1 MIAGEDLHCQQA
13 SGREQYR
20 VTHTHRTV
28 TDSCCSLH
36 SNRTGRFVRT
46 KAAFYISTAKMRG
59 YSEQPISVAS
69 QTQERHV
76 WDSVKKA
83 AFILGSG
90 LFVFAAF
97 RNTVTWYLQLFWGA
111 SGDFWQSQWVKAHGF
126 FQGNE
131 WVLFF
136 LGTMVIPTLSFWIVN
151 GLLLIVDATGKPQLI
166 TRYRIQRGR
175 NDPVEP
181 AKLQQAIRTVL
192 FNQFFLSL
200 PMVMVMYPIMKW
212 RGNPC
217 GTELP
222 TFHWVLLELCFLGL
236 LEEIFF
242 YYSHRLFHHPVLYK
256 YIHKKHHEWTAPIGV
271 VSLYCHPVEHVMSNM
286 LPPMVGPIFLRSH
299 VATTMLWFSLALLL
313 STISHCGYHLPL
325 LPSPEFHDFHH
336 LKFNQC
342 YGVLGVL
349 DRLHQTDIIFRETKA
364 YERHTLLLSL
374 TPLSESIP
382 DSLKRK

>member
-1 MIAGEDLHCQQA
+1 
-13 SGREQYR
+13 
-20 VTHTHRTV
+20 
-28 TDSCCSLH
+28 
-36 SNRTGRFVRT
+36 
-46 KAAFYISTAKMRG
+46 MRDYG
-59 YSEQPISVAS
+59 EQPIPVAS
-69 QTQERHV
+69 QTQERHI

-97 RNTVTWYLQLFWGA
+97 RNTLTWHLQQFWGA
-111 SGDFWQSQWVKAHGF
+111 SGDFWQSQWGRAHSF

-136 LGTMVIPTLSFWIVN
+136 LGTMVIPTLSFWILN

-192 FNQFFLSL
+192 FNQVFLSL

-217 GTELP
+217 GPELP

-236 LEEIFF
+236 LEEVFF
-242 YYSHRLFHHPVLYK
+242 YYSHRLFHHPMLYK
-256 YIHKKHHEWTAPIGV
+256 HIHKKHHEWTAPIGI
-271 VSLYCHPVEHVMSNM
+271 VSLYAHPIEHVLSNM
-286 LPPMVGPIFLRSH
+286 LPPMVGPIFLGSH
-299 VATTMLWFSLALLL
+299 VATMMLWFSLALLI

-349 DRLHQTDIIFRETKA
+349 DRLHQTDTIFRETKA
-364 YERHTLLLSL
+364 YERHTLLLSF